1 MKRKKRNF
9 LQKKNAY
16 SKSNKKFK
24 SLNTKGVTYIENK
37 LNNNENTRI
46 VEITP
51 RLSSVELSNPEVEFE
66 KKVEILAE
74 ELKQQILKMH
84 EEGNSVRFIADKVRM
99 SRETVRKTIKGEC
112 SLKILAMERIR
123 AMEVQQMKF

>member
-37 LNNNENTRI
+37 LNNNKNTRI

>member
-16 SKSNKKFK
+16 SKSNKKYK
-24 SLNTKGVTYIENK
+24 SLNNKGVTYIEDK

-46 VEITP
+46 VEIAP

-123 AMEVQQMKF
+123 ALEIQQMKF